1 MSTNKTISQKVTRQQ
16 TLGSE
21 APQPLCLL
29 YPSQLKRKKKKVFCY
44 LPQHLFCQCSTAVI
58 SSYRLFLRTAQTNEN
73 YSFGTV
79 MLYNLI
85 P

>member
-29 YPSQLKRKKKKVFCY
+29 YPSQLKRKKKKYF
-44 LPQHLFCQCSTAVI
+44 VI
-58 SSYRLFLRTAQTNEN
+58 YHNIYFVSAALL
-73 YSFGTV
+73 
-79 MLYNLI
+79 
-85 P
+85 